1 MIGLGLSI
9 AGGSAVEAS
18 SQGNRN
24 TPAFSN
30 TKSLFL
36 DGTGDTFAPGFTNA
50 EKQAFFRDSF
60 TISFWATFNHNNNF
74 WSVIGADTSSG
85 GARTSLLMRELNFGG
100 GNLWYIEGRFNEQS
114 WNTGF
119 FANGLTGDKTTWVHI
134 AMVMQKGASSS
145 DNNTFKLYQ
154 NGVLLKEI
162 AATTNAN
169 MSATSWP
176 TNVDLTFGALST
188 TTSTSQHGEMKLDE
202 VAFFDTALDAYN
214 VVAIYNSGSTFD
226 LTSANGNYR
235 KQANLIRYYRLEDNL
250 TDSTG
255 TTDGATVGDPS
266 FDSNTPDS

>member
-24 TPAFSN
+24 VPAFSN

-36 DGTGDTFAPGFTNA
+36 DGTGDSFAPGFTNA
-50 EKQAFFRDSF
+50 EKQAFFRDGF

-74 WSVIGADTSSG
+74 WTVIGADTTSG

-100 GNLWYIEGRFNEQS
+100 GNLWYIEGRFNSQT

-134 AMVMQKGASSS
+134 ALVVEKGASSS
-145 DNNTFKLYQ
+145 DNNTFKFYQ
-154 NGVLLKEI
+154 NSALLKESN
-162 AATTNAN
+162 ATTNAN
-169 MSATSWP
+169 MSATTWP
-176 TNVDLTFGALST
+176 TDVDLTFGALDST
-188 TTSTSQHGEMKLDE
+188 GTPAQHGDMRIDE
-202 VAFFDTALDAYN
+202 VAFFDTALDASN
-214 VVAIYNSGSTFD
+214 VEAIYNSGSTFD
-226 LTSANGNYR
+226 LTSANGLYGS
-235 KQANLIRYYRLEDNL
+235 QANLIRYYRLEDNL

-255 TTDGATVGDPS
+255 TTDGVTVGDPS